1 MADGSTVFWIR
12 VAVGG
17 DPHRGGRLVRSL
29 RDELRDALGVQVSLA
44 TEQDAPGPL
53 LWASLGS
60 SGAVTA
66 PALLCAI
73 SEWCARDA
81 SHEVELVLGGRSM
94 WLSGRPN
101 ECPELVRALPR
112 DLRADA

>member
-12 VAVGG
+12 VAGGG
-17 DPHRGGRLVRSL
+17 DPHREGRLVRSL
-29 RDELRDALGVQVSLA
+29 RDELRTALGLQVSLSA
-44 TEQDAPGPL
+44 EQDAAGPL
-53 LWASLGS
+53 LWASLGGS
-60 SGAVTA
+60 AARTA
-66 PALLCAI
+66 PALLATI

-101 ECPELVRALPR
+101 ECPELVRTLPR